1 MRDKTLTELG
11 SLSSL
16 IIWRTET
23 EAFQL
28 LFRRRI
34 DPLLSAIPESAVCPA
49 LLSPLCHQRRNTVF
63 LLHNFDI
70 LSFLLVSMN
79 AVAFQAGIVPLFVSF
94 HGFEC
99 VRDSMGTDILSR

>member
-1 MRDKTLTELG
+1 MKKKLSRRNRAAFDYLEDRDCSFSVT
-11 SLSSL
+11 
-16 IIWRTET
+16 
-23 EAFQL
+23 
-28 LFRRRI
+28 FRRRI

-79 AVAFQAGIVPLFVSF
+79 ALAFQAGIVPLFVSF

-99 VRDSMGTDILSR
+99 VQDSMGTDILPR